1 MSQPSCVH
9 GRQCME
15 PIRPRQTCAW
25 WALFILAAIID
36 PLCVSRITAE
46 DKLLD
51 EVLGKIK
58 ETRASIRTM
67 YAELE
72 SGTHQ
77 SNLPDRPIRKR
88 LKYWRSGDDV
98 RVEYELNAG
107 GMVRIWLNGA
117 EGKSLS
123 PIRAVSTGSKKSGA
137 TKFARTQFMEG
148 DVWLDIGLH
157 FTRCGGAAPIEELLP
172 YAKSTPRVRRVKV
185 DGQSLVRLN
194 IEVDDYDPLTQSAF
208 RVRFEIFIDPSR
220 NYHVKRF
227 TQEWGESF
235 ESKHDFEVKEYME
248 FSPGRFIPV
257 HTKTTGFHRD
267 QIYTTSSTRLH
278 NVRINEPVARELFVP
293 ASPPSGTE
301 CLDRIRN
308 VRYSVN
314 EKWEQIGP
322 ETPHTVYV
330 VPSAT
335 GSDGRVYYSQ
345 TMQPPRRNHWI
356 LWGSVAI
363 VLVGSV
369 LGVIRWF
376 RRRRAVNA

>member
-1 MSQPSCVH
+1 MSQSFFVH
-9 GRQCME
+9 GREWM
-15 PIRPRQTCAW
+15 RAMRLRRKSTC
-25 WALFILAAIID
+25 WALFIGAAIMD
-36 PLCVSRITAE
+36 ALCASRITAQ

-51 EVLGKIK
+51 EVLAKIK

-72 SGTHQ
+72 SETHQ
-77 SNLPDRPIRKR
+77 SNLPDEPIRTR
-88 LKYWRSGDDV
+88 LKYWRSGEDV
-98 RVEYELNAG
+98 RVDKAYAAG
-107 GMVRIWLNGA
+107 MARTWLNGA

-123 PIRAVSTGSKKSGA
+123 PYIVLSTGEKKIGA
-137 TKFARTQFMEG
+137 SKFARTQFMDG
-148 DVWLDIGLH
+148 DVWEEIGLH

-172 YAKSTPRVRRVKV
+172 YARSTPRVRRVKV

-194 IEVDDYDPLTQSAF
+194 MEVDAYDSYTQSTF

-220 NYHVKRF
+220 NYHVKRY
-227 TQEWGESF
+227 TKEWGKSF
-235 ESKHDFEVKEYME
+235 ESKQDFEVMEYLE

-257 HTKTTGFHRD
+257 HIKSTGFHRD
-267 QIYTTSSTRLH
+267 EIVTTSSTRLH

-293 ASPPSGTE
+293 ASPPNGTV
-301 CLDRIRN
+301 CLDEIRK
-308 VRYSVN
+308 VRYPVN

-322 ETPHTVYV
+322 ETPHTPYG
-330 VPSAT
+330 VPLAT